1 VQARERAD
9 DFQVA
14 QFLGTDVHQEI
25 LALRIVAIQALDGIL
40 HRRGE
45 LAVRAAE
52 LLEEH
57 VPKSRI
63 CIVDI
68 DGDESRHLLR
78 FDRIGGVDGTRSVYH
93 YCSVM
98 LFASSGYRG
107 IAPMIACAWVEPL
120 TRSDAEREEALVV
133 R

>member
-1 VQARERAD
+1 MIHSC
-9 DFQVA
+9 
-14 QFLGTDVHQEI
+14 LLPI
-25 LALRIVAIQALDGIL
+25 ICIVA
-40 HRRGE
+40 E
-45 LAVRAAE
+45 T
-52 LLEEH
+52 EEH

-68 DGDESRHLLR
+68 DGDESRRLLR

-107 IAPMIACAWVEPL
+107 IAPTIACAWVEPL
-120 TRSDAEREEALVV
+120 TRSDAERRRGTGREMRPTALGGLGW
-133 R
+133 